1 MTQTPAGDTRLD
13 TAASFAA
20 LGLDEGLVRA
30 VAREGYTTPTPIQL
44 EAIPHVLEGRDVL
57 GTAKTGTGKTAAF
70 LLPLLSRLGR
80 KPRRGIRI
88 LVVSPTR
95 ELAAQIGERAE
106 AYGRHIGLRH
116 TIVYG
121 GVRQRSQERALRQDP
136 SLLVATPGRLLD
148 LGRQRVVRLDTVE
161 MLVLYEA
168 DRMLDMGFLPDVR
181 RIVSEISDDRQTLLF
196 SATMPRD
203 IARLAKSILRDPVRV
218 AVGSAEQTPAVVDQS
233 VYFVPRSDKR
243 STLLRFLRTPE
254 MERALVFMRTKRG
267 ANRLAQQLSRDGVS
281 AEAIHGNK
289 SQNARDRALES
300 FRTGRTPVLVA
311 TDVAAR
317 GIDVKGIS
325 HVFNYELPDTPESYV
340 HRIGRTGRAGAEGKA
355 ISLCDPTERG
365 KLYDIERM
373 LSVRLPVGGS
383 DGGEPEVPT
392 VAAPIAGRSRGRGGR
407 RRPRW
412 G

>member
-1 MTQTPAGDTRLD
+1 MTQTHAGHARPD
-13 TAASFAA
+13 TAAPFAA

-30 VAREGYTTPTPIQL
+30 VAREGYSSPTPIQA
-44 EAIPHVLEGRDVL
+44 EAIPHVLAGRDVL

-70 LLPLLSRLGR
+70 LLPLLSRLG
-80 KPRRGIRI
+80 PRPGRGIRI
-88 LVVSPTR
+88 LVISPTR

-106 AYGRHIGLRH
+106 AYGRQIGLRH

-121 GVRQRSQERALRQDP
+121 GVSQRAQERALRQDP

-148 LGRQRVVRLDTVE
+148 LVRQRIVRLDRVE
-161 MLVLYEA
+161 MLVLDEA

-181 RIVSEISDDRQTLLF
+181 RIVSEVSDDRQTLLF

-218 AVGSAEQTPAVVDQS
+218 AVGSAEETPTVVDQS

-267 ANRLAQQLSRDGVS
+267 ANRLAQQLSRDGIS

-289 SQNARDRALES
+289 SQNARDRALDA

-373 LSVRLPVGGS
+373 LSVRLPVGGT
-383 DGGEPEVPT
+383 DGREPEVPA
-392 VAAPIAGRSRGRGGR
+392 VAPPVAGRSRGRRAR